1 MSLKNVQKKHLRGL
15 AHDLSPVVMIGDKGL
30 TDNVMNEII
39 IALEHHELIKVR
51 IRAERDERVT
61 ITEQIVAATRAEAV
75 QSIGQI
81 LVLFRRN
88 PKQPRISLP
97 V

>member
-15 AHDLSPVVMIGDKGL
+15 AHALSPVVMIGDKGL
-30 TDNVMNEII
+30 TDNVMNEIV

-61 ITEQIVAATRAEAV
+61 ITQQIVTATRADAV